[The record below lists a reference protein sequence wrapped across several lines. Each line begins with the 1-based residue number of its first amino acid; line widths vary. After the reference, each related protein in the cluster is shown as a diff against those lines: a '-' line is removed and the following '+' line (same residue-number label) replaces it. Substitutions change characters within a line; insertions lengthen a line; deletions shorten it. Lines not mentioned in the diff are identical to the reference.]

1 MNMQTKKYNNQSS
14 YNISN
19 INLTETKL
27 SSSEEYFNRKLLGV
41 QHSNGIQEIGT
52 IKLDLA
58 FCLAVVYILMYLCI
72 CKGVRSTGKAVYV
85 TAVLPYI
92 ILILLL
98 IHGKL
103 VNFYSK
109 LNAYK

>member
-1 MNMQTKKYNNQSS
+1 MQSDKINNQSS
-14 YNISN
+14 YNKSN

-41 QHSNGIQEIGT
+41 QYSNGMQEIGT

-58 FCLAVVYILMYLCI
+58 FCLAIVYILMYLCI

-85 TAVLPYI
+85 TAILPYI
-92 ILILLL
+92 ILIFLL
-98 IHGKL
+98 IH
-103 VNFYSK
+103 SK
-109 LNAYK
+109 LD